1 MTQMLDINDLHRSK
15 HDRKVFNSLPR
26 PHWLDAA
33 AGPKIPDPHPDYIA
47 PSLFSHTLKVTQ
59 KSYRGLHSKE
69 IADKIM
75 EQYWECVHPVACIV
89 HRPSFQE
96 RYDIFW
102 SNVSRGVKDTPESTQ
117 ALVYAALFAGVVSM
131 DAETVRNVLGG
142 EREEWVKALEKVTAI
157 SLGRAHV
164 IRTAKPET
172 IQAFVMYLV
181 RKNLL
186 ANLWKKTC
194 SDPYSRRSK
203 ALLSDTANRDNRSH
217 CVGLSFHVPLRRSSR
232 QLSILRE
239 AWDSIETVHDSGTT
253 R

>member
-1 MTQMLDINDLHRSK
+1 MTQMLDENDLHRSEK
-15 HDRKVFNSLPR
+15 DREFFNKLPR
-26 PHWLDAA
+26 PRWLDAA
-33 AGPKIPDPHPDYIA
+33 AGPKTLDPDYIA
-47 PSLFSHTLKVTQ
+47 PSLFSHTLQVTQ
-59 KSYRGLHSKE
+59 NIYRGLRSKE
-69 IADKIM
+69 IADSIM

-89 HRPSFQE
+89 HRPSFQA

-102 SNVSRGVKDTPESTQ
+102 SNVSRGLKNTPESTQ

-131 DAETVRNVLGG
+131 DAETVRIVLGG
-142 EREEWVKALEKVTAI
+142 EREEWVKDLEKATAI

-172 IQAFVMYLV
+172 MQAFVMYLV
-181 RKNLL
+181 RKHLL
-186 ANLWKKTC
+186 ANLWRKLCGDSYT
-194 SDPYSRRSK
+194 RQSK

-217 CVGLSFHVPLRRSSR
+217 CVGPSFHAPLQRSSR

-239 AWDSIETVHDSGTT
+239 AWDSTKTVHVSETT

>member
-1 MTQMLDINDLHRSK
+1 MTQMLDEHDLHRSEN
-15 HDRKVFNSLPR
+15 DRKEFDGLPR

-33 AGPKIPDPHPDYIA
+33 ARPKTLDPDPDYIA
-47 PSLFSHTLKVTQ
+47 PSLFSHTLLVTQ
-59 KSYRGLHSKE
+59 NIYRGLRSKE
-69 IADKIM
+69 NADRIM

-89 HRPSFQE
+89 HRPSFQK

-102 SNVSRGVKDTPESTQ
+102 SNVSRGAKDMPESTQ

-131 DAETVRNVLGG
+131 DAEAVRNVLGG
-142 EREEWVKALEKVTAI
+142 EREEWVKALENATAI

-181 RKNLL
+181 RKHLV
-186 ANLWKKTC
+186 ANLWRKPC
-194 SDPYSRRSK
+194 SDSYPTQSK
-203 ALLSDTANRDNRSH
+203 ALLSETANRDNRSH
-217 CVGLSFHVPLRRSSR
+217 CVGPSFHAPLQRSSH

-239 AWDSIETVHDSGTT
+239 AWDSIKTVHVSETT
-253 R
+253 Q